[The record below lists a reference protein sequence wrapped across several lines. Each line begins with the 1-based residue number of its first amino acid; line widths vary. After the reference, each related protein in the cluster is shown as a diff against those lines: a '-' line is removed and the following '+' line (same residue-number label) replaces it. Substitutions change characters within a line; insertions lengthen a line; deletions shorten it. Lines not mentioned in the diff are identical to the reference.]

1 MSLSEC
7 PRLTKSFWHTVF
19 TKMWQQTHTPT
30 HPQVEK
36 WLRNNFL
43 QIATLISR
51 TPTAA
56 TAVWPEFYFYTQL
69 ILLMLR
75 KTWSGLRHKEAR
87 EPTGFQFSVSQL
99 MDQSG
104 FSFGLSGSSRG
115 GGGGGG
121 GALERDVR
129 SSPQAQR
136 TATGW
141 TSSAAGRC
149 SSDTVRSQTAR
160 GTQEKEGDISATCFF
175 FFFKCFFSLQR
186 RQRARGVLWA
196 VWRPS
201 SSRSCS
207 ARPLRTASSAP
218 CSRTSPCWAVEQ
230 NVQHNVSLLAR
241 TNRGEQIRTWKAR
254 RLKRTNDSI
263 RKVA

>member
-1 MSLSEC
+1 M
-7 PRLTKSFWHTVF
+7 
-19 TKMWQQTHTPT
+19 
-30 HPQVEK
+30 
-36 WLRNNFL
+36 
-43 QIATLISR
+43 
-51 TPTAA
+51 
-56 TAVWPEFYFYTQL
+56 AVWPEFYFYTRV

-121 GALERDVR
+121 GGALERDVR
-129 SSPQAQR
+129 ASPQAQR

-175 FFFKCFFSLQR
+175 KKCFFNVQR

-196 VWRPS
+196 VWRRS

-207 ARPLRTASSAP
+207 ARPLNTASSAP
-218 CSRTSPCWAVEQ
+218 CSRTLPYWAVKQ
-230 NVQHNVSLLAR
+230 NVQHNVSLLAC
-241 TNRGEQIRTWKAR
+241 TGHGEQISTWKA
-254 RLKRTNDSI
+254 KD
-263 RKVA
+263 